1 MSVLGHEL
9 NRGIRSVFSNEL
21 QKRTPSQLLIV
32 QMEDGGGGARGGV
45 GGGCASGSLPCRS
58 KEGRSTI
65 LVGTSVADYCHAG
78 LSIRCKLRAA

>member
-32 QMEDGGGGARGGV
+32 QMEDGGGALDV
-45 GGGCASGSLPCRS
+45 VWGGGLCQRFAAVSKQRREEHDPSGYLSGGLLPC
-58 KEGRSTI
+58 GVI
-65 LVGTSVADYCHAG
+65 H
-78 LSIRCKLRAA
+78 

>member
-32 QMEDGGGGARGGV
+32 QMEDGGGALDVVWGGVVPAVRCRVEANKGGAR
-45 GGGCASGSLPCRS
+45 S
-58 KEGRSTI
+58 
-65 LVGTSVADYCHAG
+65 
-78 LSIRCKLRAA
+78 